1 MTRENDTESNIT
13 MQPPLRRD
21 EWGRVDVDSVPD
33 VIEWFLNYDDRVA
46 IIRHPRVEEVFQWK
60 QEQSRAA
67 GEDIF
72 SFNRA
77 EDRFAI
83 GIIQSLAENTT
94 QPELHSWISQLLNAL
109 DTAAKSNEVIAETYK
124 LDLQSDTSIIKEAE
138 KIPSNRA
145 RTDFLINCWIEA
157 LCTAEAR
164 ILGWLYKEFY
174 GQPYRI

>member
-1 MTRENDTESNIT
+1 

-124 LDLQSDTSIIKEAE
+124 LDLQSDTSIIQEAE